1 MQGLRCQ
8 ECGGNVMDPL
18 PNLTE
23 AIIRQHASADSYLR
37 GREYYE
43 QGAVLRVV
51 RRGQQFQAE
60 VEGSQYEPYR
70 VQITY
75 DAGGIAQAV
84 CSCPFDWGGWCKHI
98 VATLLACV
106 HDPAYV
112 DERPSMPTLLAG
124 LNGEQLQALLL
135 RLVEFQPELADVI
148 EGQVQRLQ
156 IQPVGDAPALRQRR
170 TPIDPD
176 VFRRQVRSILR
187 SLGRMRASEAYWH
200 VSAVVD
206 EVRQVL
212 EQVKGFVAGGDGR
225 NALAILEAITETYI
239 TDWVELDDSD
249 GEAGA
254 FFEDLGAVCAEAILV
269 ADPSIEE
276 RRTWAEKLARW
287 QHEVEDYGVDEA
299 FEAAMAA
306 AEQGWD
312 YPPLV
317 QVLQGK
323 ITDKGAWEAEA
334 PFYADT
340 LAIARL
346 NVLERQE
353 RYQEYLYLAEAEGQ
367 TERYVTMLA
376 RLGRVQEA
384 VDYGLQYLGTT
395 DEALALATA
404 LRGREEHRAALQI
417 AEHGLH
423 LEGSK
428 APLATWVADLALGMG
443 ESGHALD
450 AALIAFREAPELAA
464 YQRVKE
470 LAGERWP
477 ELQRELLAYLRQ
489 GRSYYPQGPV
499 EIFLHEG
506 LVEDAMRAVESSA
519 SYALLEQVV
528 DAAIPSHAEWAI
540 QMCRQQ
546 AESIMNQGKSQY
558 YHHAARWLEKA
569 RAAYRTADRET
580 EWATYLAELMARHR
594 RKYSLIPMLET
605 LKRSH

>member
-1 MQGLRCQ
+1 
-8 ECGGNVMDPL
+8 MDPL
-18 PNLTE
+18 ANLTE
-23 AIIRQHASADSYLR
+23 AIIRQQASADSYLH
-37 GREYYE
+37 GRAYYE

-51 RRGQQFQAE
+51 RRGQQVQAE

-70 VQITY
+70 VQITD
-75 DAGGIAQAV
+75 DAGGIAY
-84 CSCPFDWGGWCKHI
+84 DWGGWCKHI
-98 VATLLACV
+98 VATLLACM
-106 HDPAYV
+106 HDPEQI
-112 DERPSMPTLLAG
+112 DERPSLQTLLAG
-124 LNGEQLQALLL
+124 LDGEQLQALLL
-135 RLVEFQPELADVI
+135 RLVELQPELADVI
-148 EGQVQRLQ
+148 EAQVQRWQ
-156 IQPVGDAPALRQRR
+156 IQPAGDAPALRQRR
-170 TPIDPD
+170 TSIDPD
-176 VFRRQVRSILR
+176 VFRRQVRSTLR
-187 SLGRMRASEAYWH
+187 SLGRMRRSEAYWH

-212 EQVKGFVAGGDGR
+212 EQTKGFVAAGDGR
-225 NALAILEAITETYI
+225 NALAILEAVTEAYI

-249 GEAGA
+249 GEASA
-254 FFEDLGAVCAEAILV
+254 FFEDLGSVCTEAILA
-269 ADPSIEE
+269 ADLTIQE
-276 RRTWAEKLARW
+276 RRSWAKKLAQW
-287 QHEVEDYGVDEA
+287 QHEVEDFSVDEA

-317 QVLQGK
+317 QVLQGE

-367 TERYVTMLA
+367 TERYVTMLV

-384 VDYGLQYLGTT
+384 VDYGLQYLATT

-428 APLATWVADLALGMG
+428 APLATWVAELALGMG
-443 ESGHALD
+443 ESGRALD

-464 YQRVKE
+464 YQRVKD

-477 ELQRELLAYLRQ
+477 ELQREILVYLRQ
-489 GRSYYPQGPV
+489 GRSYYSQGPV

-506 LVEDAMRAVESSA
+506 FVEDAVHAVESSA
-519 SYALLEQVV
+519 NYALLDQVV

-540 QMCRQQ
+540 QTCCQQ

-558 YHHAARWLEKA
+558 YHHAARWLQKA
-569 RAAYRTADRET
+569 RAAYRTADRVT
-580 EWATYLAELMARHR
+580 EWETYLCEIMARHR

-605 LKRSH
+605 LKCLH

>member
-1 MQGLRCQ
+1 M
-8 ECGGNVMDPL
+8 
-18 PNLTE
+18 
-23 AIIRQHASADSYLR
+23 
-37 GREYYE
+37 
-43 QGAVLRVV
+43 
-51 RRGQQFQAE
+51 
-60 VEGSQYEPYR
+60 
-70 VQITY
+70 
-75 DAGGIAQAV
+75 
-84 CSCPFDWGGWCKHI
+84 
-98 VATLLACV
+98 LACV
-106 HDPAYV
+106 HDPAHI
-112 DERPSMPTLLAG
+112 DERPSMQTLLAG
-124 LNGEQLQALLL
+124 LDREQLQALLL
-135 RLVEFQPELADVI
+135 RLVELQPELADVI
-148 EGQVQRLQ
+148 EGQVQRLRN
-156 IQPVGDAPALRQRR
+156 QPVGDAPVPRQRR
-170 TPIDPD
+170 TSIDPD

-187 SLGRMRASEAYWH
+187 PLGRMRPSEAYWH

-212 EQVKGFVAGGDGR
+212 EQAKGFVAERDGR
-225 NALAILEAITETYI
+225 NALAILEAITEAYI

-249 GEAGA
+249 GEASA
-254 FFEDLGAVCAEAILV
+254 FFEDLGAVCTEAILV
-269 ADPSIEE
+269 ADLTIEE
-276 RRTWAEKLARW
+276 RRTWAKKLAQW

-317 QVLQGK
+317 RVLQGE
-323 ITDKGAWEAEA
+323 ITDKGAWDAEA
-334 PFYADT
+334 PFYADS

-353 RYQEYLYLAEAEGQ
+353 RYPEYLYLAQAEGQ
-367 TERYVTMLA
+367 TERYVTMLV

-417 AEHGLH
+417 AEHGLN

-428 APLATWVADLALGMG
+428 APLAAWVADLALGIG

-464 YQRVKE
+464 YQRVQE

-519 SYALLEQVV
+519 SYGLLEQVV

-540 QMCRQQ
+540 QTCCQQ

-580 EWATYLAELMARHR
+580 EWETYLAELMARHR
-594 RKYSLIPMLET
+594 RKYSLMPMLET
-605 LKRSH
+605 LKRLH

>member
-1 MQGLRCQ
+1 
-8 ECGGNVMDPL
+8 MDPL
-18 PNLTE
+18 PNVTE
-23 AIIRQHASADSYLR
+23 AIIRQQASADSYLR

-51 RRGQQFQAE
+51 RRGQQVQAE

-75 DAGGIAQAV
+75 DAGGIAQAI
-84 CSCPFDWGGWCKHI
+84 CSCPYDWGGWCKHI

-106 HDPAYV
+106 HDPAHI
-112 DERPSMPTLLAG
+112 DERPSLQTLLAG
-124 LNGEQLQALLL
+124 LDGEQLQALLL
-135 RLVEFQPELADVI
+135 RLVELQPELADVI
-148 EGQVQRLQ
+148 EAQVQRWQ

-170 TPIDPD
+170 TSIDPD
-176 VFRRQVRSILR
+176 VFRRQVRSTLR
-187 SLGRMRASEAYWH
+187 SLGRMRRSEAYRH

-212 EQVKGFVAGGDGR
+212 EQTKGFVAAGDGR
-225 NALAILEAITETYI
+225 NALAILEAVTEAYI

-249 GEAGA
+249 GEASA
-254 FFEDLGAVCAEAILV
+254 FFEDLGSACTEAILV
-269 ADPSIEE
+269 ADLTIKE
-276 RRTWAEKLARW
+276 RRTWAKKLAQW
-287 QHEVEDYGVDEA
+287 QHEVEDYGIGVG

-317 QVLQGK
+317 RVLQGE

-367 TERYVTMLA
+367 TERYVTMLV

-384 VDYGLQYLGTT
+384 VDYGLQYLATT

-417 AEHGLH
+417 AEHGLN

-443 ESGHALD
+443 ESGCALD

-477 ELQRELLAYLRQ
+477 ELQRDLLADLRQ
-489 GRSYYPQGPV
+489 GRSYDPQGPV

-506 LVEDAMRAVESSA
+506 LVEDAMRAVEGSA

-528 DAAIPSHAEWAI
+528 DAAIPSYAEWAI
-540 QMCRQQ
+540 QTCCQQ
-546 AESIMNQGKSQY
+546 AESILNQGKSQY

-569 RAAYRTADRET
+569 RGAYRTADRET
-580 EWATYLAELMARHR
+580 EWETYLCELMARHR